1 MAFSYTVFFIDMS
14 SVRWRSTADVANPRP
29 REVGGACRRQV
40 LAGAR
45 TQETVGGPNGAQ
57 RSEFRRTAPPDN
69 NDIVLSQCFPA
80 MSYVSVV
87 GRACMALTMLQG
99 HLMWQRMPFTWWFCH
114 TNMPQTHLHD
124 HVAYPA
130 RGILQS
136 SSRGEFHHKRLR
148 SYVLTCFHRKRL
160 RSYVLTC
167 FHQSGRRHGPLCNTL
182 IIKHRLF

>member
-14 SVRWRSTADVANPRP
+14 SVRWCGTADVANPRP

-80 MSYVSVV
+80 MSYISVV
-87 GRACMALTMLQG
+87 GHAAWPPTE
-99 HLMWQRMPFTWWFCH
+99 FY
-114 TNMPQTHLHD
+114 THL
-124 HVAYPA
+124 A
-130 RGILQS
+130 GTNSL
-136 SSRGEFHHKRLR
+136 SRDDATAPSVTH
-148 SYVLTCFHRKRL
+148 
-160 RSYVLTC
+160 
-167 FHQSGRRHGPLCNTL
+167 
-182 IIKHRLF
+182 